1 MNFMRYK
8 NELILVGSI
17 IFMILSYIYKVNVA
31 QEVQDSTIK
40 SQQEYAEI
48 MQTNNLYNVWAN
60 KKISKK
66 IKVLNAIV
74 PSSKIQWNQK
84 GKKLDAKYH
93 DLNEQELNKILN
105 KILNLTVQIEVM
117 NISRSDKSYNMELK
131 CKW

>member
-1 MNFMRYK
+1 MRYK

-17 IFMILSYIYKVNVA
+17 IFMVLSYIYKSNTA
-31 QEVQDSTIK
+31 SEVQNLAVN

-48 MQTNNLYNVWAN
+48 VQANNLSNIWSN
-60 KKISKK
+60 KKITNK
-66 IKVLNAIV
+66 IKVLNTIV

-84 GKKLDAKYH
+84 GKKLVAKYH
-93 DLNEQELNKILN
+93 NLNEQELNKILN

>member
-1 MNFMRYK
+1 MRYK

-17 IFMILSYIYKVNVA
+17 IFMILSYIYKSNTA
-31 QEVQDSTIK
+31 SEVQNLAVN

-48 MQTNNLYNVWAN
+48 VQANNLSHIWSN
-60 KKISKK
+60 KKITNK
-66 IKVLNAIV
+66 IKVLNTIV

-84 GKKLDAKYH
+84 GKKLVAKYH
-93 DLNEQELNKILN
+93 NLNAQELNKIVN

-117 NISRSDKSYNMELK
+117 NITRSDKSYNMELK

>member
-1 MNFMRYK
+1 MRYK

-17 IFMILSYIYKVNVA
+17 IFMILSYIYKSNTA
-31 QEVQDSTIK
+31 SEVQNLTVN

-48 MQTNNLYNVWAN
+48 VQANNLSNIWSN
-60 KKISKK
+60 KKITNK
-66 IKVLNAIV
+66 IKVLNTIV

-84 GKKLDAKYH
+84 GKKLVAKYH
-93 DLNEQELNKILN
+93 NLNAQELNKVLN

-117 NISRSDKSYNMELK
+117 NITRSDKSYNMELK

>member
-17 IFMILSYIYKVNVA
+17 IFMILSYIYKSNTA
-31 QEVQDSTIK
+31 SEVQNLTVN

-48 MQTNNLYNVWAN
+48 VQANNLSNIWSN
-60 KKISKK
+60 KKITNK
-66 IKVLNAIV
+66 IKVLNTIV

-84 GKKLDAKYH
+84 GKKLVAKYH
-93 DLNEQELNKILN
+93 NLNAQELNKVLN

-117 NISRSDKSYNMELK
+117 NITRSDKTYNMELK